1 MLLERHEPGQI
12 LQDALDRV
20 RSGAGE
26 IATVSGEAGIGKSV
40 LLRAFAERAE
50 TSARVLWGACDDLRT
65 PRPLGPLI
73 DSRLPPDHLCSTRSA
88 RALRE
93 MWSSRRPS
101 IPCAARPNRSS
112 C

>member
-1 MLLERHEPGQI
+1 MGSYPADRRIEEAEVLLERHEPGQS

-50 TSARVLWGACDDLRT
+50 TSARVLWGACDDLRK
-65 PRPLGPLI
+65 PRPLHG
-73 DSRLPPDHLCSTRSA
+73 
-88 RALRE
+88 
-93 MWSSRRPS
+93 
-101 IPCAARPNRSS
+101 
-112 C
+112 